1 MDSFGSLFLYVIPL
15 IIQAALFD
23 LTLSIKTKNGKITTR
38 NKPKGD
44 QDEKQEQENNQRIVG
59 DGDQDQVEVIAD
71 LVTIRTIRL
80 ILLPVTLSLLL
91 YSLMNLKYHAISP
104 GVRINLGCTLLTQ
117 VFRSLIL
124 TLDEFSLSSSST
136 QDNIHPTPDRQLAS
150 RTIPRIIFD
159 ILVLAFMG
167 RPVSIPSTD
176 LSMKPSKV
184 DHSLGSDIRF
194 LVKMIVRIGHLQSLA
209 TIGLTFWKDVHRF
222 DPSTIDDHRLA
233 GRSGWMRWVKPYEG
247 EIMTFCWGL
256 LVWTMLDISGSL
268 INLMSIMA
276 KLINRLILYLFESS
290 RKNSLQ
296 VTLDRIDFNQLKPYF
311 RSPYRANSLTRFWNG
326 HWHDFLREIFIHAG
340 MVPVTFFLV
349 RYLGLQPNSKV
360 VRLGGILGAFSV
372 SGAVHE
378 FGFWSAGPIDPTF
391 RSFRFFFFQGVG
403 VCLEQGFRTLTG
415 RRVDGLI
422 GKIWTFSWLIFFG
435 KPMVRVAMKTL
446 SLEPDK
452 LFEKIDEIGLLGLI
466 LRPLSLFK
474 LFEAL

>member
-1 MDSFGSLFLYVIPL
+1 
-15 IIQAALFD
+15 
-23 LTLSIKTKNGKITTR
+23 
-38 NKPKGD
+38 
-44 QDEKQEQENNQRIVG
+44 
-59 DGDQDQVEVIAD
+59 
-71 LVTIRTIRL
+71 
-80 ILLPVTLSLLL
+80 
-91 YSLMNLKYHAISP
+91 
-104 GVRINLGCTLLTQ
+104 
-117 VFRSLIL
+117 
-124 TLDEFSLSSSST
+124 
-136 QDNIHPTPDRQLAS
+136 
-150 RTIPRIIFD
+150 
-159 ILVLAFMG
+159 
-167 RPVSIPSTD
+167 
-176 LSMKPSKV
+176 MKPSKV

-268 INLMSIMA
+268 INKSRWIESISTNLNLTFDHPIVPIVWLDFGTVIGTIFWG
-276 KLINRLILYLFESS
+276 KSS
-290 RKNSLQ
+290 SMPVWSPSL
-296 VTLDRIDFNQLKPYF
+296 
-311 RSPYRANSLTRFWNG
+311 
-326 HWHDFLREIFIHAG
+326 
-340 MVPVTFFLV
+340 FFLV

-474 LFEAL
+474 LFEALWTFLTHPTLLSWSTTSIPLHWFFFLSLCFFLVFSFLWALVPIPIFGFVYIPHPTFRSFFVSMSFLDQFAPIHRLPSSLFSRWLYSPVKPSSPCLILLSV

>member
-1 MDSFGSLFLYVIPL
+1 
-15 IIQAALFD
+15 
-23 LTLSIKTKNGKITTR
+23 
-38 NKPKGD
+38 
-44 QDEKQEQENNQRIVG
+44 
-59 DGDQDQVEVIAD
+59 
-71 LVTIRTIRL
+71 
-80 ILLPVTLSLLL
+80 
-91 YSLMNLKYHAISP
+91 
-104 GVRINLGCTLLTQ
+104 
-117 VFRSLIL
+117 
-124 TLDEFSLSSSST
+124 
-136 QDNIHPTPDRQLAS
+136 
-150 RTIPRIIFD
+150 
-159 ILVLAFMG
+159 
-167 RPVSIPSTD
+167 
-176 LSMKPSKV
+176 
-184 DHSLGSDIRF
+184 
-194 LVKMIVRIGHLQSLA
+194 
-209 TIGLTFWKDVHRF
+209 
-222 DPSTIDDHRLA
+222 
-233 GRSGWMRWVKPYEG
+233 
-247 EIMTFCWGL
+247 
-256 LVWTMLDISGSL
+256 
-268 INLMSIMA
+268 MSVMA

-349 RYLGLQPNSKV
+349 RYLGLQPNSKI

-474 LFEAL
+474 LFEALWTFLTHPTLLSWSTTSIPLHWFFFLSLCFFLVFSFLWGLVPIPIFGFVYIPHPTFRSFFVSMSFLDQFAPIHRLPSSLFSRWLYSPVKPSSPCLILLSV